1 MKIKNV
7 IFDVGGVLLYWNPF
21 ELLKTM
27 FDEKKASVLKANM
40 MDSDYWAEL
49 DRGTLEIDEAVDIFS
64 KKIPELRDDVEF
76 ALKNFI
82 DYIPPIKENIIILN
96 KLSKMNYRLFVLS
109 NFHLESFSK
118 AYEKYSFFKLFEG
131 IVISSCIKMIKPDK
145 KIFEYTLNKYSLTPG
160 ETVFFDDS
168 KKNIESASD
177 LGIIGVHTFKTEILQ
192 EFYNKR
198 LKKEKPND
206 L

>member
-118 AYEKYSFFKLFEG
+118 AYEKYSFFTLFEG